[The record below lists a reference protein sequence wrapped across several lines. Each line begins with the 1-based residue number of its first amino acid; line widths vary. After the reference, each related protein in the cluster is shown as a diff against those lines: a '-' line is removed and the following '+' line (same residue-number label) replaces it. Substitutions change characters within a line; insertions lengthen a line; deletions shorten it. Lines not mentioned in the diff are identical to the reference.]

1 MKPNELKKLR
11 NGMGARQQDLAKV
24 LGIPIR
30 TYQNWEQPEESKEHR
45 RIPAEFAD
53 RVRSLAELK
62 ASQGGT
68 GYPVDLIWLQIPLR
82 KAELESLKRKAIIE
96 DKNLL
101 TLIREVILE
110 MI

>member
-1 MKPNELKKLR
+1 
-11 NGMGARQQDLAKV
+11 MGARQQDLAKV

-62 ASQGGT
+62 ASQGGA